1 MNLPNNIIECDDI
14 CTIYPRKAS
23 LIARLTTAIIFPN
36 VMLVG
41 ILWLMNNTKSD
52 YTWFWIVAIV
62 FIYIISI
69 FEILAVVRQVQAPRP
84 IILTKRD
91 VTLSNGG
98 KIEWKNTSCLY
109 RVRERYGFRLVMS
122 YTNEHWHS
130 TINIELYAN
139 RKTIVELF
147 EKYAGKKLYDPHIRY
162 H

>member
-23 LIARLTTAIIFPN
+23 LIARLITAIIMPN

-41 ILWLMNNTKSD
+41 ILWLMDNTRSE
-52 YTWFWIVAIV
+52 YTWFWIFAVV
-62 FIYIISI
+62 LSYVVSI
-69 FEILAVVRQVQAPRP
+69 FDVIAVVRKMKSPRP

-91 VTLSNGG
+91 VTLSNGE

-122 YTNEHWHS
+122 YTNEHWQS
-130 TINIELYAN
+130 TIDIELYAN
-139 RKTIVELF
+139 RKNIIELF